1 MIQELGRFLKADG
14 AYKGSRSLR
23 YDNLFDSYPS
33 NLVSIA
39 RFHSKRVLKLKEA
52 VLTSYRRNEVAY
64 CISARSSP
72 IILVLTWFSLL
83 FHEKMHN
90 S

>member
-1 MIQELGRFLKADG
+1 MLQELGRFLKADG
-14 AYKGSRSLR
+14 AYKASRSLR

-33 NLVSIA
+33 NLASIA

-64 CISARSSP
+64 ICYP
-72 IILVLTWFSLL
+72 IAENFSVNIA
-83 FHEKMHN
+83 FTCV

>member
-1 MIQELGRFLKADG
+1 VLQELGRFLKADG

-33 NLVSIA
+33 NLASIA

-52 VLTSYRRNEVAY
+52 VLTSYRRNEVTY
-64 CISARSSP
+64 SCYPVENNFNIHP
-72 IILVLTWFSLL
+72 I
-83 FHEKMHN
+83 FHLSFTIMC
-90 S
+90 

>member
-1 MIQELGRFLKADG
+1 VIQELGRFLKADG

-33 NLVSIA
+33 NLASIA

-52 VLTSYRRNEVAY
+52 VLTSYRRNEVTY
-64 CISARSSP
+64 NCYLLKILLIYSSNFSFVFHDN
-72 IILVLTWFSLL
+72 VL
-83 FHEKMHN
+83 N